1 MTEKKEKQEKNT
13 VPFFRR
19 IQFKLIAAFLVPVV
33 FIVILG
39 YASFQ
44 QASNGIIS
52 SYENSVNQTMQT
64 MNQYLSLVFDTVQSN
79 YKTYISD
86 GTLTQFYR
94 GLYDNDSV
102 QLNFIPSDYT
112 STFQGN
118 VTKDAMISNI
128 YIIADTH
135 TSITTTGT
143 TSEKLYSAYTAT
155 AEGERV
161 KEEKAKYFLFG
172 NQNEADTA
180 LGTDSSRYGAR
191 MVRHLNEVYAILIV
205 DISKSCVQE
214 TLASL
219 DGGENSYTALVT
231 CDGNEYINAP
241 SGDAPQ
247 QLFVGTDFYENALNS
262 ENTSDSY
269 YVNYEGK
276 SYLFIYS
283 KIDGRDAMICGLI
296 PEANIVGQLA
306 EIKQFTIFLVIL
318 ACVVAVGMG
327 SLIAGSYG
335 RTINGMIH
343 KLKKVGK
350 GDLTVQITTKR
361 RDEFAFLAQGINDMV
376 AHMKHLIA
384 NITDASTELSGAA
397 EWVTKSSTT
406 FAETSGGIKNAISE
420 IDEGVS
426 RLDEDSAGCL
436 GQMDK
441 LSEKIGFVS
450 SNAENISEM
459 TNDAGR
465 AIADGIH
472 SMDALNESAVSTSR
486 ITAEVIEAIQ
496 GLEEKSKSI
505 GQIIKTI
512 NEIAEETNLL
522 SLNASIEA
530 ARAGEAGRG
539 FAVVAEEI
547 KKLADQSL
555 QSSSEIERIVN
566 EIVAGTGQVVTVARE
581 AEDIVKSQETAVG
594 ETTQAFEQIDDKVA
608 SLMESLHQINENVAN
623 METARETT
631 LEAITSISAVSA
643 QTASGSATVYGEAKK
658 QENMVGELEEAAE
671 MLSAKAEELAQMLQR
686 FTL

>member
-1 MTEKKEKQEKNT
+1 MGDK
-13 VPFFRR
+13 
-19 IQFKLIAAFLVPVV
+19 
-33 FIVILG
+33 
-39 YASFQ
+39 
-44 QASNGIIS
+44 IIH
-52 SYENSVNQTMQT
+52 Y
-64 MNQYLSLVFDTVQSN
+64 
-79 YKTYISD
+79 
-86 GTLTQFYR
+86 
-94 GLYDNDSV
+94 
-102 QLNFIPSDYT
+102 
-112 STFQGN
+112 
-118 VTKDAMISNI
+118 
-128 YIIADTH
+128 
-135 TSITTTGT
+135 
-143 TSEKLYSAYTAT
+143 
-155 AEGERV
+155 
-161 KEEKAKYFLFG
+161 
-172 NQNEADTA
+172 
-180 LGTDSSRYGAR
+180 
-191 MVRHLNEVYAILIV
+191 
-205 DISKSCVQE
+205 
-214 TLASL
+214 
-219 DGGENSYTALVT
+219 
-231 CDGNEYINAP
+231 
-241 SGDAPQ
+241 
-247 QLFVGTDFYENALNS
+247 
-262 ENTSDSY
+262 
-269 YVNYEGK
+269 
-276 SYLFIYS
+276 
-283 KIDGRDAMICGLI
+283 ICG
-296 PEANIVGQLA
+296 NI
-306 EIKQFTIFLVIL
+306 
-318 ACVVAVGMG
+318 
-327 SLIAGSYG
+327 
-335 RTINGMIH
+335 
-343 KLKKVGK
+343 
-350 GDLTVQITTKR
+350 R
-361 RDEFAFLAQGINDMV
+361 RY
-376 AHMKHLIA
+376 
-384 NITDASTELSGAA
+384 
-397 EWVTKSSTT
+397 
-406 FAETSGGIKNAISE
+406 KNAISE

-450 SNAENISEM
+450 SNAENISKM

>member
-1 MTEKKEKQEKNT
+1 
-13 VPFFRR
+13 
-19 IQFKLIAAFLVPVV
+19 
-33 FIVILG
+33 
-39 YASFQ
+39 
-44 QASNGIIS
+44 
-52 SYENSVNQTMQT
+52 
-64 MNQYLSLVFDTVQSN
+64 
-79 YKTYISD
+79 
-86 GTLTQFYR
+86 
-94 GLYDNDSV
+94 
-102 QLNFIPSDYT
+102 
-112 STFQGN
+112 
-118 VTKDAMISNI
+118 
-128 YIIADTH
+128 
-135 TSITTTGT
+135 
-143 TSEKLYSAYTAT
+143 
-155 AEGERV
+155 
-161 KEEKAKYFLFG
+161 
-172 NQNEADTA
+172 
-180 LGTDSSRYGAR
+180 
-191 MVRHLNEVYAILIV
+191 
-205 DISKSCVQE
+205 
-214 TLASL
+214 
-219 DGGENSYTALVT
+219 
-231 CDGNEYINAP
+231 
-241 SGDAPQ
+241 
-247 QLFVGTDFYENALNS
+247 
-262 ENTSDSY
+262 
-269 YVNYEGK
+269 
-276 SYLFIYS
+276 
-283 KIDGRDAMICGLI
+283 
-296 PEANIVGQLA
+296 
-306 EIKQFTIFLVIL
+306 
-318 ACVVAVGMG
+318 
-327 SLIAGSYG
+327 
-335 RTINGMIH
+335 
-343 KLKKVGK
+343 
-350 GDLTVQITTKR
+350 
-361 RDEFAFLAQGINDMV
+361 
-376 AHMKHLIA
+376 
-384 NITDASTELSGAA
+384 
-397 EWVTKSSTT
+397 
-406 FAETSGGIKNAISE
+406 
-420 IDEGVS
+420 
-426 RLDEDSAGCL
+426 
-436 GQMDK
+436 
-441 LSEKIGFVS
+441 
-450 SNAENISEM
+450 M